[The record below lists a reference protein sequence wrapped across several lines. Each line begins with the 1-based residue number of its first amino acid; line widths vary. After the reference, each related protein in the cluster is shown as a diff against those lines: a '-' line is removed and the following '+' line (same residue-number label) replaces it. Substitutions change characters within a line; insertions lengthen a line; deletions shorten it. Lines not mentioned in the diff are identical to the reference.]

1 MKIWLITL
9 LTLLKAILKIVGRT
23 TTFMI
28 MYDIIKNGNNVSLND
43 IIGRQV
49 LLSGISQRDAVDFY
63 VGNRYDFLSNFY
75 DKYKGCNSTFSNY
88 NSINST
94 NLSNKNI
101 SLLNCSYNDRIEY
114 KRLCTI

>member
-1 MKIWLITL
+1 MVNYFIDIIKSHSEDTWFHFHC
-9 LTLLKAILKIVGRT
+9 KAGVGRT

-75 DKYKGCNSTFSNY
+75 DKYK
-88 NSINST
+88 
-94 NLSNKNI
+94 
-101 SLLNCSYNDRIEY
+101 LLETS
-114 KRLCTI
+114 